1 MPEVTTRS
9 DLLTWFAKQL
19 RNAEPKGNVAV
30 GVFQVFDDV
39 IDHCLDENGSL
50 DIVHHEW
57 VYYFL
62 DVFALINKFPG
73 QQRCS
78 ALVPEFLA
86 VVYGEANATGVVSGQ
101 RLIKVMMELLELSD
115 ADLKT
120 VRTGGRKCLV
130 STDRFERQHG
140 VSVRIQLGGK

>member
-1 MPEVTTRS
+1 MPEVTKRS

-19 RNAEPKGNVAV
+19 RNAEPKGNVATGLV
-30 GVFQVFDDV
+30 QVFDDM

-50 DIVHHEW
+50 DIVHYEW

-78 ALVPEFLA
+78 TLVPEFLA

-115 ADLKT
+115 VDLKT
-120 VRTGGRKCLV
+120 VRTGGRKRLV
-130 STDRFERQHG
+130 STDRFERQYG